1 MQQIYLSDSG
11 PKVSAAIY
19 SFYRWHADSK
29 EDARTSMEQTVDLC
43 LGLGINTFDLADYYY
58 NHLCEEL
65 FGELI
70 AKKRYK
76 REDLILFSKCGV
88 RYPHP
93 SQPEVRI
100 RYIDTSARH
109 IKRSIDESLRKLH
122 TDYIDIFLLDHL
134 DAISNLEETALALEQ
149 SLRAGKIRNIGV
161 ANFSVFQHQLLSS
174 YLQSP
179 VVTHHL
185 ELNLL
190 HTAPLRSG
198 QLDYI
203 KQKYMRPIA
212 SAPVAGG
219 RIAFGNDEIS
229 VKLRNKL
236 QSLAPKYNKDIESL
250 AVAWLIKLGALPL
263 IGTKEER
270 RIRNIAAAFDIDLD
284 HQDWYDLLQAAD

>member
-1 MQQIYLSDSG
+1 MLIPKKTPGHQWNRPWTYALAWASIHLTSLTTTITTFAKNCLVNSSQRKDTSG
-11 PKVSAAIY
+11 
-19 SFYRWHADSK
+19 
-29 EDARTSMEQTVDLC
+29 
-43 LGLGINTFDLADYYY
+43 
-58 NHLCEEL
+58 
-65 FGELI
+65 
-70 AKKRYK
+70 
-76 REDLILFSKCGV
+76 EDLILFSKCGV

-100 RYIDTSARH
+100 RYIDTSAKH